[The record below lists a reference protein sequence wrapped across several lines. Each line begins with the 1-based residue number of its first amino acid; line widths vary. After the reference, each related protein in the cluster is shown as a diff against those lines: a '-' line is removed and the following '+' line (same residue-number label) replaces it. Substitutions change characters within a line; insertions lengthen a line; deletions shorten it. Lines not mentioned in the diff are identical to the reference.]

1 MTKFFLKL
9 FVSFLVIIVAYTAIL
24 LLINFKSTKQHFTET
39 FQKDLKNL
47 NTILK
52 EPIKNYLVKADTAAI
67 ISYVN
72 DIGKQLEVRL
82 TIIGYD
88 GTVLVD
94 SRVDAKKMD
103 NHLSRPEVLQARD
116 NKIGFGTRFSY
127 TTHAEMLYVANRLE
141 YNGRTIGYIRTSY
154 FLTHIN
160 ELFNKLI
167 IETLTVIFILILLVF
182 IAIYFI
188 TYSISKPI
196 KQITSAFSSVASG
209 NFGLKLQ
216 IKRKDEIKNLVESF
230 NKMSEKLGEYFSEI
244 QRQNIEL
251 KHLFNS
257 IPDSIFLLNL
267 KNQIILGNI
276 TFYKNFSI
284 NSDNPHI
291 DNTNLPTEL
300 INKIKDVTNSN
311 KFETLEFSFNGKFY
325 TATINYIELN
335 NEILVV
341 ISDITN
347 IKKIEQIK
355 KDFVINVSHELKTPL
370 TAIKGFIETLEEEI
384 TNEEHLHYI
393 QIIRRHTDRL
403 ITIVKDLL
411 LLTELEDEAYTNK
424 LIISSVDLS
433 MLIENIHRLFEQK
446 LKEKNLYFKLI
457 ISPDVPKI
465 QADSFRLEQ
474 VFVNLFNNAIK
485 FTDKG
490 GIEIKIERYEKDK
503 IKIYF
508 WDTGA
513 GVPKEDQER
522 IFERF
527 YISEKSRSR
536 KYSGTG
542 IGLSIVKHII
552 LLHNGSICLDKNY
565 ENGAKFDI
573 ILPIYYSYKE
583 K

>member
-9 FVSFLVIIVAYTAIL
+9 FVSFLVIIIAYTAIL
-24 LLINFKSTKQHFTET
+24 LLINFKSTKLHFTET

-47 NTILK
+47 NTILA
-52 EPIKNYLVKADTAAI
+52 EPITNYLVNGDTAAI
-67 ISYVN
+67 IKYVN
-72 DIGKQLEVRL
+72 DIGKQLKVRL
-82 TIIGYD
+82 TIIGSD
-88 GTVLVD
+88 GVVLID
-94 SRVDAKKMD
+94 SRSDAKKMD
-103 NHLSRPEVLQARD
+103 NHLTRPEVLQARD

-127 TTHAEMLYVANRLE
+127 TTNAEMLYVANRLE
-141 YNGRTIGYIRTSY
+141 NNGKTIGYIRTSY

-182 IAIYFI
+182 VAIYFI
-188 TYSISKPI
+188 TYSISKPL
-196 KQITSAFSSVASG
+196 KQITSAFESVAAG

-216 IKRKDEIKNLVESF
+216 IKRKDEINKLVESF
-230 NKMSEKLGEYFSEI
+230 NKMSEKLGLYFAEI

-251 KHLFNS
+251 KQLFNS

-267 KNQIILGNI
+267 KNEVILANI

-284 NSDNPHI
+284 SKDNPNI
-291 DNTNLPTEL
+291 DNSNLPPEL

-311 KFETLEFSFNGKFY
+311 KFEALEFSFNGKIY
-325 TATINYIELN
+325 SATVNYIELN

-341 ISDITN
+341 ISDITE
-347 IKKIEQIK
+347 IKRIEQIK

-424 LIISSVDLS
+424 LIISNVDLS
-433 MLIENIHRLFEQK
+433 ILIDNIQRLFEPK
-446 LKEKNLYFKLI
+446 LREKNLYFKLS

-465 QADSFRLEQ
+465 QVDAFRLEQ

-485 FTDKG
+485 FTEKG
-490 GIEIKIERYEKDK
+490 GIEIKVERFEKDK
-503 IKIYF
+503 IKIHF
-508 WDTGA
+508 LDTGA

-536 KYSGTG
+536 KHSGTG

-565 ENGAKFDI
+565 VNGAKFDI
-573 ILPIYYSYKE
+573 ILPITYSYKE

>member
-9 FVSFLVIIVAYTAIL
+9 FVSFLVIILAYTAIL
-24 LLINFKSTKQHFTET
+24 FFINFRSTKQHFTNT

-52 EPIKNYLVKADTAAI
+52 EPITKYLINRDTAAI
-67 ISYVN
+67 VNYVD
-72 DIGKQLEVRL
+72 DIGRQLDVRL
-82 TIIGYD
+82 TIIGDD
-88 GTVLVD
+88 GTVIVD

-103 NHLSRPEVLQARD
+103 NHLSRPEVVQARQ
-116 NKIGFGTRFSY
+116 NKIGFGIRFSQ
-127 TTHAEMLYVANRLE
+127 TTHAEMLYIANRLE
-141 YNGRTIGYIRTSY
+141 YKGKIIGYIRTSY

-167 IETLTVIFILILLVF
+167 IETLTVISILIFFVF
-182 IAIYFI
+182 IAIYLT

-196 KQITSAFSSVASG
+196 KQLSSAFETVASG
-209 NFGLKLQ
+209 KFGLKLQ
-216 IKRKDEIKNLVESF
+216 INRKDEIKKLVDNF
-230 NKMSEKLGEYFSEI
+230 NQMSEKLGQYFSEI
-244 QRQNIEL
+244 QRQNQEL
-251 KHLFNS
+251 KQLFNS

-267 KNQIILGNI
+267 KNEIILANI
-276 TFYKNFSI
+276 TFYKNFLLNGTQPLLDS
-284 NSDNPHI
+284 
-291 DNTNLPTEL
+291 TNLPKEL
-300 INKIKDVTNSN
+300 IDKIKDVTNSN
-311 KFETLEFSFNGKFY
+311 RFEALEFSFNGKIY
-325 TATINYIELN
+325 SATINYIELN

-341 ISDITN
+341 ISDITD

-384 TNEEHLHYI
+384 TNQDHLHYI

-424 LIISSVDLS
+424 LIISSVDLAL
-433 MLIENIHRLFEQK
+433 LIDNIHKLFEPK
-446 LKEKNLYFKLI
+446 LKEKNLYFKLNI
-457 ISPDVPKI
+457 LPDVPKI
-465 QADSFRLEQ
+465 QADAFRLEQ
-474 VFVNLFNNAIK
+474 VFVNLFNNAIQ

-503 IKIYF
+503 IKIHF

-536 KYSGTG
+536 KHSGTG
-542 IGLSIVKHII
+542 IGLSIVKHIV
-552 LLHNGSICLDKNY
+552 LLHNGSICLDKSY

-573 ILPIYYSYKE
+573 ILPITYSIK
-583 K
+583 